1 MNNKSFYYIE
11 INMKPI
17 SKDPYVRF
25 KSFKIKG
32 FISCKKKDLEQSIK
46 YIAQSTIDN
55 ITDDALKSVE
65 WSVTKQQSMPYDFIF
80 DPDLKKKR
88 DEEANKARGE
98 KPQLSVPPES
108 KIISRLVVIIK

>member
-55 ITDDALKSVE
+55 INDDALKSIE

-98 KPQLSVPPES
+98 KPQFSVPPDPKQYADE
-108 KIISRLVVIIK
+108 